1 MNELKPCPFCGSKA
15 SLCSPADRHGRFYVA
30 CMGSDCW
37 CAMGEYYDPDGMPDH
52 RYYTDE
58 QAIEAWNTR
67 QTQGGQSK

>member
-1 MNELKPCPFCGSKA
+1 
-15 SLCSPADRHGRFYVA
+15 
-30 CMGSDCW
+30 
-37 CAMGEYYDPDGMPDH
+37 MGEYYDPDGMPDH